1 MIAQRS
7 RRDPAGFPGAFAVEE
22 SEIPEGMTLAAYR
35 AQRRRRT
42 PRRTRLSLP
51 RRRRERS
58 L

>member
-1 MIAQRS
+1 MTAQRS
-7 RRDPAGFPGAFAVEE
+7 RRDPAGFPGAFAVQE

-42 PRRTRLSLP
+42 PRRTRLGFR

-58 L
+58 S